1 MKLIVGL
8 GNPDDKYKKTFH
20 NLGFMAV
27 DALAEMI
34 GVEFNKTKC
43 RALVAETKIGS
54 EKVII
59 AKPQTYM
66 NLSGLSVKEL
76 AAKYKVPHNEIVV
89 IVDDIALPLGN
100 IRIRKEGSAGSHNGL
115 KSIITELGGTDFVR
129 IRIGVGEK
137 ANEKMDL
144 KDYVLSKFGKTELE
158 ILDDTFKNVS
168 LAVSQLLEGESIDI
182 VMGKYNTPRK

>member
-1 MKLIVGL
+1 EV
-8 GNPDDKYKKTFH
+8 YKKGKKH
-20 NLGFMAV
+20 IL
-27 DALAEMI
+27 
-34 GVEFNKTKC
+34 
-43 RALVAETKIGS
+43 
-54 EKVII
+54 

-76 AAKYKVPHNEIVV
+76 AAKYKVPHSEIVV
-89 IVDDIALPLGN
+89 IVDDIAPPLGN

-115 KSIITELGGTDFVR
+115 KSIIKELGGTDFVR

>member
-1 MKLIVGL
+1 MIIVGL
-8 GNPDDKYKKTFH
+8 GNYGLQYKNTRH
-20 NLGFMAV
+20 NAGFMALTEIANKEGV
-27 DALAEMI
+27 LFKKAEC
-34 GVEFNKTKC
+34 K
-43 RALVAETKIGS
+43 ALVAEVYKNGKKHIL
-54 EKVII
+54 

-76 AAKYKVPHNEIVV
+76 AAKYKVPHSEIVV

-115 KSIITELGGTDFVR
+115 KSIIKELGGTDFVR

-168 LAVSQLLEGESIDI
+168 LAVSQLLDGESIDI

>member
-1 MKLIVGL
+1 
-8 GNPDDKYKKTFH
+8 TRH
-20 NLGFMAV
+20 NAGFMALSEIANKEGV
-27 DALAEMI
+27 LFKKAEY
-34 GVEFNKTKC
+34 K
-43 RALVAETKIGS
+43 ALVAEVYKNGKKHIL
-54 EKVII
+54 

-76 AAKYKVPHNEIVV
+76 AAKYKVPHSEIVV

-115 KSIITELGGTDFVR
+115 KSIIKELGGTDFVR